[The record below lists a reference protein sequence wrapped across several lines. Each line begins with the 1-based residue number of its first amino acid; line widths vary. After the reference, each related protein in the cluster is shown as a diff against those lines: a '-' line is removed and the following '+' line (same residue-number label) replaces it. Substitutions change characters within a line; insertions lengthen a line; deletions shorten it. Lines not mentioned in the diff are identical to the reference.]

1 MCFHFSVFNYESTK
15 LCIENGGKL
24 NCYTFSGKN
33 MLSDIDFIHRSNLNA
48 IVCIVLIDVLKY
60 LSGFFSSFLQDLLYF
75 CPKCDHLHCLFFC
88 SNSCDLEGILTD
100 LRSLSFII
108 QDYSCRVIDIII
120 GNMLSPCQGNPIAL
134 IGNHCQT

>member
-1 MCFHFSVFNYESTK
+1 MCFHFTVFNYESTK

-60 LSGFFSSFLQDLLYF
+60 LSGFF
-75 CPKCDHLHCLFFC
+75 FFI
-88 SNSCDLEGILTD
+88 STG
-100 LRSLSFII
+100 SFIFLPK
-108 QDYSCRVIDIII
+108 
-120 GNMLSPCQGNPIAL
+120 M
-134 IGNHCQT
+134 